1 MSFPQIIDYNEA
13 VQDTASAFTD
23 PVLRGGRVAETG
35 LGLPLALS
43 GGFALTYEI
52 AAGGRKYAVRCFH
65 RQVPEVQAR
74 YQAVSTALK
83 RLANSYFVD
92 FDFQPNGI
100 TVRGQ
105 KHPIVKMDWVE
116 GETLGVHLDRV
127 ASNPSEIHALRQA
140 SSDLAGFLESHGVAH
155 GDIQNE
161 NVMVSGRALRL
172 IDYDGMFVPG
182 MATGNGS
189 EVGHKH
195 FQHPGRGVRDFGPAM
210 DRFSFIVLDVSFEAL
225 MADPALH
232 RKFREGG
239 QAIIFKANDFS
250 DPTTSEVFRLLD
262 GLPAVRDSARKLA
275 AVCQAPLSAVPT
287 LTDFIAGR
295 NIPAVAAKT
304 ATAEQAAKVVG
315 YISAFPVVD
324 GANFAMAMAAVGE
337 KVEIVGK
344 ILSVREGITKRGKR
358 KNRPY
363 VFINF
368 GLWNGQNVKITIWSE
383 GLGAMSTRP
392 TAAWASRWISVTGL
406 VEPPYE
412 GRHYDKSYTS
422 VGITVVSD
430 NQIILLP
437 EKEAKFRLA
446 QPAIGGQSREG
457 RAGSNQDILRS
468 IRNPRGAPAPS
479 RAPAPTAFAA
489 KPSTKNEAILAS
501 LRQSAPASIATGSPL
516 GSTGSQAPQRTQKG
530 IPWWIWALGVLIVLA
545 WLNW

>member
-23 PVLRGGRVAETG
+23 PILRGGRVAETG

-52 AAGGRKYAVRCFH
+52 TAGGRKYAIRCFH

-74 YQAVSTALK
+74 YQAVSTTLK
-83 RLANSYFVD
+83 RLANPYFVD
-92 FDFQPNGI
+92 FDFQPTGI

-127 ASNPSEIHALRQA
+127 ASSPSDIQALRQA
-140 SSDLAGFLESHGVAH
+140 FSDLAGFLESHGVAH

-161 NVMVSGRALRL
+161 NVMVSGKALRL

-182 MATGNGS
+182 MAIGSGS

-225 MADPALH
+225 MADPTLH

-239 QAIIFKANDFS
+239 QAIIFKANDFA
-250 DPTTSEVFRLLD
+250 DPGASEVFRLLD

-275 AVCQAPLSAVPT
+275 AVCQAPLSAVPA

-295 NIPAVAAKT
+295 NIPIVAART
-304 ATAEQAAKVVG
+304 ATAEQIVKPVG
-315 YISAFPVVD
+315 YISAFPVID
-324 GANFAMAMAAVGE
+324 GADFAMAMGAVGE

-344 ILSVREGITKRGKR
+344 IVSVYEGKSQRGR
-358 KNRPY
+358 HRGSPF

-383 GLGAMSTRP
+383 GLGAISARP
-392 TAAWASRWISVTGL
+392 TPAWTGRWISVTGL
-406 VEPPYE
+406 VEPPYD
-412 GRHYDKSYTS
+412 GKRYGYTS

-430 NQIILLP
+430 NQIIPLS

-446 QPAIGGQSREG
+446 QSTALEEG
-457 RAGSNQDILRS
+457 RVVRAGSNQDILRI
-468 IRNPRGAPAPS
+468 IRNPGGASAPS
-479 RAPAPTAFAA
+479 RTPAPAA
-489 KPSTKNEAILAS
+489 KPGTKNEAILAS
-501 LRQSAPASIATGSPL
+501 LRQSVPASIATGSSSSPV
-516 GSTGSQAPQRTQKG
+516 GSHSPQTAQNR
-530 IPWWIWALGVLIVLA
+530 IPWWIWVLGGLIVLA
-545 WLNW
+545 WLNWK